1 MKTLRN
7 PADVHA
13 PLAPYTH
20 QIELTGSET
29 LLLLSGQ
36 VGMRKDGS
44 VPDDPVE
51 QLQVALENVVANL
64 RAANMA
70 VQDIVKLTLY
80 LVGEVDP
87 QRRRDV
93 AASVLAGHRPCM
105 TLIYAAGLAS
115 PEYKVEVDA
124 WASRSA

>member
-1 MKTLRN
+1 MKTPRN
-7 PADVHA
+7 PTDVHA
-13 PLAPYTH
+13 PLASYTH
-20 QIELTGSET
+20 QIEVTGSET

-44 VPDDPVE
+44 VPEDPVE
-51 QLQVALENVVANL
+51 QLQVALENVAANL
-64 RAANMA
+64 RAASMA
-70 VQDIVKLTLY
+70 VEDIVKLTLY

-87 QRRRDV
+87 QRRRNV
-93 AASVLAGHRPCM
+93 TASFLAGHTPCM

-115 PEYKVEVDA
+115 PEYRVEVDA